1 MGLEPTTFSLAT
13 RRSTTELCPLNNYN
27 YKYQIFENQVILLNM
42 IIWLTSY
49 PKSGNTW
56 VRSFLSAYYFSQDG
70 DFNFN
75 LLESFKQFPSKDF
88 VNLNLKN
95 PLDIIKQWEPVQ
107 EDILSKK
114 KIVFLKTHNAL
125 ISLNNTKFTSPKY
138 TLGFIYIIR
147 DPRNLITSL
156 KNHTDISYEEALSF
170 MLDKNTV
177 LYDTKVNDYD
187 AAHFIS
193 SWRMHYKSWLNN
205 DVFKKMIIRYEDLEN
220 NSHEIFYKLINFTN
234 SLMKRNDKVDEKK
247 LEKAIETT
255 NFNNLR
261 KKEENGEFNENAI
274 SLKTNEKVKFFNM
287 GYKNNWNKI
296 LPQELKIKLND
307 KFKDDISYLRY

>member
-13 RRSTTELCPLNNYN
+13 RRSTTELCPLNFNN
-27 YKYQIFENQVILLNM
+27 YKYQIFENQVILLHM

-95 PLDIIKQWEPVQ
+95 PLDIVKQWEPVQ

-156 KNHTDISYEEALSF
+156 KNHTDISYEDALSF

-234 SLMKRNDKVDEKK
+234 SLMRRNDKVDEKK
-247 LEKAIETT
+247 LKKAIETT
-255 NFNNLR
+255 NFDNLR
-261 KKEENGEFNENAI
+261 KREEDGEFNENAI

-296 LPQELKIKLND
+296 LPQKLKIKLND

>member
-95 PLDIIKQWEPVQ
+95 PLDIVKQWEPVQ

-220 NSHEIFYKLINFTN
+220 NSHEIFYKLIDFTN
-234 SLMKRNDKVDEKK
+234 SLMRRNDKVDEKK
-247 LEKAIETT
+247 LKKAIETT
-255 NFNNLR
+255 NFDNLR
-261 KKEENGEFNENAI
+261 KKEEEGEFNENAI

-296 LPQELKIKLND
+296 LPQELKKKLND

>member
-13 RRSTTELCPLNNYN
+13 RRSTTELCPLNFNN
-27 YKYQIFENQVILLNM
+27 YKYQIFENQVILPHM

-95 PLDIIKQWEPVQ
+95 PLDIVKQWEPVQ

-156 KNHTDISYEEALSF
+156 KNHTDISYEDALSF

-234 SLMKRNDKVDEKK
+234 SLMRRNDKVDEKK
-247 LEKAIETT
+247 LKKAIETT
-255 NFNNLR
+255 NFDNLR
-261 KKEENGEFNENAI
+261 KREEDGEFNENAI

-296 LPQELKIKLND
+296 LPQKLKIKLND

>member
-95 PLDIIKQWEPVQ
+95 PLDIVKQWEPVQ

>member
-27 YKYQIFENQVILLNM
+27 YKYQIFENQVILVNM

-95 PLDIIKQWEPVQ
+95 PLDIVKQWEPVQ

-220 NSHEIFYKLINFTN
+220 NSHEIFYKLVNFTN

>member
-95 PLDIIKQWEPVQ
+95 PLDIVKQWEPVQ

-114 KIVFLKTHNAL
+114 KIFFLKTHNAL

-220 NSHEIFYKLINFTN
+220 NSHEIFYKLVNFTN

>member
-95 PLDIIKQWEPVQ
+95 PLDIVKQWEPVQ

-261 KKEENGEFNENAI
+261 KKEEDGEFNENAI

>member
-220 NSHEIFYKLINFTN
+220 NSHEIFYKLVNFTN

>member
-1 MGLEPTTFSLAT
+1 MGLEPHFSLAT

-95 PLDIIKQWEPVQ
+95 PLDIVKQWEPVQ

-147 DPRNLITSL
+147 DPRNVITSL
-156 KNHTDISYEEALSF
+156 KNHTEISNEESLS
-170 MLDKNTV
+170 L
-177 LYDTKVNDYD
+177 
-187 AAHFIS
+187 
-193 SWRMHYKSWLNN
+193 
-205 DVFKKMIIRYEDLEN
+205 IIY
-220 NSHEIFYKLINFTN
+220 
-234 SLMKRNDKVDEKK
+234 
-247 LEKAIETT
+247 
-255 NFNNLR
+255 
-261 KKEENGEFNENAI
+261 
-274 SLKTNEKVKFFNM
+274 
-287 GYKNNWNKI
+287 
-296 LPQELKIKLND
+296 
-307 KFKDDISYLRY
+307 

>member
-95 PLDIIKQWEPVQ
+95 PLDIVKQWEPVQ

-220 NSHEIFYKLINFTN
+220 NSREIFYKLINFTN

>member
-1 MGLEPTTFSLAT
+1 MIFWLA
-13 RRSTTELCPLNNYN
+13 
-27 YKYQIFENQVILLNM
+27 
-42 IIWLTSY
+42 SY

-95 PLDIIKQWEPVQ
+95 PLDIVKQWEPVQ

-220 NSHEIFYKLINFTN
+220 NSHEIFYKLVNFTN

>member
-95 PLDIIKQWEPVQ
+95 PLDIVKQWEPVQ

-220 NSHEIFYKLINFTN
+220 NSHEIFYKLIDFTN
-234 SLMKRNDKVDEKK
+234 SLMKSNDKVDEKK
-247 LEKAIETT
+247 LKKAIETT
-255 NFNNLR
+255 NFDNLR
-261 KKEENGEFNENAI
+261 KKEEDGEFNENAI

>member
-95 PLDIIKQWEPVQ
+95 PLDIVKQWEPVQ

-261 KKEENGEFNENAI
+261 KTII
-274 SLKTNEKVKFFNM
+274 SNCLLHRWLNFFPI
-287 GYKNNWNKI
+287 YRI
-296 LPQELKIKLND
+296 Y
-307 KFKDDISYLRY
+307 FYLINQYFLVTF

>member
-95 PLDIIKQWEPVQ
+95 PLDIVKQWEPVQ

-234 SLMKRNDKVDEKK
+234 SLMKKNDKVDEKK
-247 LEKAIETT
+247 LKKAIETT
-255 NFNNLR
+255 NFDNLR
-261 KKEENGEFNENAI
+261 KKEEDGEFNENAI

>member
-1 MGLEPTTFSLAT
+1 
-13 RRSTTELCPLNNYN
+13 
-27 YKYQIFENQVILLNM
+27 M

-95 PLDIIKQWEPVQ
+95 PLDIVKQWEPVQ

>member
-1 MGLEPTTFSLAT
+1 
-13 RRSTTELCPLNNYN
+13 
-27 YKYQIFENQVILLNM
+27 
-42 IIWLTSY
+42 
-49 PKSGNTW
+49 
-56 VRSFLSAYYFSQDG
+56 LSAYYFSQDG

-95 PLDIIKQWEPVQ
+95 PLDIVKQWEPVQ

>member
-95 PLDIIKQWEPVQ
+95 PLDIVKQWEPVQ

-220 NSHEIFYKLINFTN
+220 NSHEIFYKLIDFTN

>member
-95 PLDIIKQWEPVQ
+95 PLDIVKQWEPVQ

-261 KKEENGEFNENAI
+261 MKEENGEFNENAI

>member
-27 YKYQIFENQVILLNM
+27 YKYQIFENQVILVNM

-95 PLDIIKQWEPVQ
+95 PLDIVKQWEPVQ

-220 NSHEIFYKLINFTN
+220 NSREIFYKLINFTN

-296 LPQELKIKLND
+296 LPQELKKKLND

>member
-95 PLDIIKQWEPVQ
+95 PLDIVKQWEPVQ

-220 NSHEIFYKLINFTN
+220 NSREIFYKLINFTN

-296 LPQELKIKLND
+296 LPQELKKKLND

>member
-13 RRSTTELCPLNNYN
+13 RRSTTELCPLNFNN
-27 YKYQIFENQVILLNM
+27 YKYQIFENQVILIHM

-95 PLDIIKQWEPVQ
+95 PLDIVKQWEPVQ

-125 ISLNNTKFTSPKY
+125 ISLDNTKFTSPKY

-156 KNHTDISYEEALSF
+156 KNHTDISYEDALSF

-205 DVFKKMIIRYEDLEN
+205 NVFKKMIIRYEDLEN

-234 SLMKRNDKVDEKK
+234 SLMRRNDKVDEKK
-247 LEKAIETT
+247 LKKAIETT
-255 NFNNLR
+255 NFDNLR
-261 KKEENGEFNENAI
+261 KREEDGEFNENAI

-296 LPQELKIKLND
+296 LPQKLKIKLND

>member
-95 PLDIIKQWEPVQ
+95 PLDIVKQWEPVQ

-274 SLKTNEKVKFFNM
+274 SLKTNEKVK
-287 GYKNNWNKI
+287 Y
-296 LPQELKIKLND
+296 LN
-307 KFKDDISYLRY
+307 LLM

>member
-95 PLDIIKQWEPVQ
+95 PLDIVKQWEPVQ

-296 LPQELKIKLND
+296 LPQELKKKLND